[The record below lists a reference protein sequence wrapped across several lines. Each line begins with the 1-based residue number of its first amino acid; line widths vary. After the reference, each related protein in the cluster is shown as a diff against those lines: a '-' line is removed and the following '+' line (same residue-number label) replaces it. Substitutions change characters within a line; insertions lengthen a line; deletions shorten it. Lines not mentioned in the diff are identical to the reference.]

1 VDGTLCRYPC
11 VPKNTFVSAFT
22 GRTKIKKEG
31 HAKPDAT
38 EELVAQALYDLE
50 LTGNSDLKADLRE
63 LYISGAKELDVTGGT
78 KAIIISVPFPLLKRF
93 KSVQTRLVRELEKK
107 FSGKHVLFVGARR
120 ILPRE
125 KKNNRVKRQQR
136 PRSRTLTKVHE
147 ALLDDLVFPT
157 EIVAK
162 RTRIRVDGSRT
173 IKVFL
178 DRRDQK
184 DVEHKLST
192 YSTVYKK
199 LTGKDVS
206 FQFPTQTT
214 E

>member
-1 VDGTLCRYPC
+1 MA
-11 VPKNTFVSAFT
+11 AFT
-22 GRTKIKKEG
+22 GRTKIKKDG
-31 HAKPDAT
+31 NTKPDAT

-50 LTGNSDLKADLRE
+50 LTGNSDLKADLRD
-63 LYISGAKELDVTGGT
+63 LHIAGAKEIDVSGGT
-78 KAIIISVPFPLLKRF
+78 KAIVISVPFPLLKRF

-120 ILPRE
+120 ILPKE
-125 KKNNRVKRQQR
+125 KKNNRVNRQQR

-147 ALLDDLVFPT
+147 AVLDDLVFPT

-162 RTRIRVDGSRT
+162 RTRIRLDGSRI
-173 IKVFL
+173 IKVYL

-184 DVEHKLST
+184 DVEHKLNT

-206 FQFPTQTT
+206 FQFPTQQT